1 MRAFAKT
8 DIGRVRSMNQDA
20 YYYSVDPVG
29 NLPNLFIVADGMG
42 GHKAGDYASRT
53 SISSFVKF
61 ARNAKETTPSRIID
75 QGIMAVN
82 QAIYSKSLEDSRYEG
97 MGTTIVVAY
106 IVGNQLF
113 AANVGDS
120 RLYLIGEEASQV
132 TEDHSYVA
140 EMVRA
145 GEMTKEQ
152 ARNHPRKNII
162 TRAIGVSEDVNADYF
177 EVDLQPGDKI
187 LLCSDGLTNMLTDEE
202 IYRVITQTPVEEAPS
217 VLIDEA
223 NSNGGYDNVT
233 ALVIEPCIKE
243 DDEC

>member
-1 MRAFAKT
+1 M
-8 DIGRVRSMNQDA
+8 
-20 YYYSVDPVG
+20 
-29 NLPNLFIVADGMG
+29 
-42 GHKAGDYASRT
+42 
-53 SISSFVKF
+53 
-61 ARNAKETTPSRIID
+61 
-75 QGIMAVN
+75 
-82 QAIYSKSLEDSRYEG
+82 
-97 MGTTIVVAY
+97 
-106 IVGNQLF
+106 GNQLF